1 MSLSVNIL
9 DKVNEI
15 QALIDRAKEQRIRA
29 EAARD
34 EALKRLQEMG
44 FEGVDDAL
52 DALETMADETDQLE
66 AKLADEIAKIE
77 KQYPQLMGE

>member
-1 MSLSVNIL
+1 MNIL
-9 DKVNEI
+9 DKVNEL

-34 EALKRLQEMG
+34 EALKRLREMG